1 MAAMHSEGTPRWS
14 VSTSAGSFERDVIAR
29 SQEVLVVVDFWA
41 PWCGPCRALGPVLEK
56 LAEAYAG
63 AFVLVKAN
71 TDEMPDIAAS
81 FNVSGIP
88 AVFAV
93 YSGQVLDFF
102 TGALP
107 ESHVRQWLD
116 RAIAASGL
124 QSLRALEQHAPAEAE
139 GRYRQ
144 ILAGDPANA
153 DAHLGLARTLVAL
166 ERFDDARPLIKQLE
180 DHGLLDVEGQR
191 IKAILEL
198 HAKPAH
204 DLPRLRAAAEAQP
217 DDLPLQLQ
225 LAEALAGSQ
234 QYEAALELL
243 LALFQRDKKGVGPRA
258 KELMVQIFH
267 ALPDDSELSA
277 TYRRKLSMAM
287 Y

>member
-1 MAAMHSEGTPRWS
+1 MQSQGTPRWS
-14 VSTSAGSFERDVIAR
+14 VSTSTGSFERDVIAR

-41 PWCGPCRALGPVLEK
+41 PWCGPCRVLGPVLEK

-63 AFVLVKAN
+63 KFVLVKAN
-71 TDEMPDIAAS
+71 TDEMPEIAAS

-93 YSGQVLDFF
+93 YNGQVVDFF

-116 RAIAASGL
+116 RALGASSL
-124 QSLRALEQHAPAEAE
+124 QSLKALEQQSPAEAE
-139 GRYRQ
+139 SRYRQ
-144 ILAGDPANA
+144 ILADDPANA
-153 DAHLGLARTLVAL
+153 DARLGLARTLVAL
-166 ERFDDARPLIKQLE
+166 ERFDDAQPLIKQLE
-180 DHGLLDVEGQR
+180 DHGLLDAEGQK

-198 HAKPAH
+198 RGKPAF
-204 DLPRLRAAAEAQP
+204 DLSSLSAAARAKP
-217 DDLPLQLQ
+217 DDLQLQLQ

-234 QYEAALELL
+234 QYEPALELL
-243 LALFQRDKKGVGPRA
+243 LTIFQRDKRGVGPRA
-258 KELMVQIFH
+258 RELMVQIFH